1 MASPSRV
8 TKRTSR
14 PVSQTQDDWLYGLV
28 FKKKKKRTCVSAEW
42 RGNSGRQVRKGFVFC
57 FLRAYLFI

>member
-28 FKKKKKRTCVSAEW
+28 FKKKKRGLVSLQ
-42 RGNSGRQVRKGFVFC
+42 SGEETQEGRLKKEKDP
-57 FLRAYLFI
+57 